1 MSKKQGNPIDI
12 AKGKALTRRW
22 KELKAQGK
30 KEITEDRLAQIL
42 GGARS
47 AIPFWKRG
55 ESWPSLSKEQDI
67 ERFLLVPLGFFAR
80 IGEGMDYREAIS
92 PPPVIPAPFA
102 DWDLVF
108 FRKEQNDS
116 AVFRCRVHG
125 VQSAWIVPIL
135 AGSFKWVHSFFPWLT
150 VISSR

>member
-102 DWDLVF
+102 DWTLELQKARDILPSLF
-108 FRKEQNDS
+108 TTKERETFHMLLS
-116 AVFRCRVHG
+116 R
-125 VQSAWIVPIL
+125 L
-135 AGSFKWVHSFFPWLT
+135 AAAFQPENHSEEK
-150 VISSR
+150 